1 MQVVKNILIILFS
14 LWLALL
20 LFMPKKVFYY
30 TLEKELLKYDI
41 KLNEVEI
48 KESLFGLEI
57 EDISGYVKGIH
68 LISIDKIT
76 FSTMLFFTEIEILNI
91 KIDESIG
98 KMLPQPIERVNIN
111 HSILSALFVDVNAE
125 GTFGEVTA
133 QVNVLER
140 NVHVDINDT
149 SKLQMLNPWLKKG
162 EKGWF
167 YEKSF

>member
-30 TLEKELLKYDI
+30 ALEKELLKYDV
-41 KLNEVEI
+41 KLNEVTI
-48 KESLFGLEI
+48 KETFFGVEI

-91 KIDESIG
+91 EIDESIG
-98 KMLPQPIERVNIN
+98 KMLPQPIAFVKIN
-111 HSILSALFVDVNAE
+111 HSILSALFVALDAQ
-125 GTFGEVTA
+125 GIFGEVTA
-133 QVNVLER
+133 EVNLLER
-140 NVHVDINDT
+140 NIHVDVNDT
-149 SKLQMLNPWLKKG
+149 AKLPMLKPWLKKG